1 NMPLMRIGVEACG
14 GAHYWERVNLN
25 YAVAISKT
33 VRHLFSITQGLDGF
47 CLTRLSDMVAA
58 ELQQLFR

>member
-1 NMPLMRIGVEACG
+1 MRVVGTLLG
-14 GAHYWERVNLN
+14 KDDLN

-33 VRHLFSITQGLDGF
+33 VQHLFSITQSLDGF

>member
-1 NMPLMRIGVEACG
+1 MMSVVVHIIVK
-14 GAHYWERVNLN
+14 ER
-25 YAVAISKT
+25 SKLCRGYLPDSPT
-33 VRHLFSITQGLDGF
+33 LFLDNTGF